1 MGQPHTGRP
10 GSATP
15 ATPGRPG
22 ETENLPRPDRPRDDL
37 SLALRNVLDLNL
49 LVRGALAR
57 RLGMPLTDVEAV
69 EHVIAAQSPHPGE
82 GRDQASRAEKP
93 GAAGTRARSP
103 LGERQGNETGVGL
116 GPVELSRRLGITSAA
131 ATQTVNRLVAD
142 GHVRRTP
149 HPGDRRRQVLSVTES
164 GMREVMREL
173 LPLLDLV
180 SAVTAERSP
189 DEREIILRYLRDV
202 AEAFRTYLRQE
213 GQPQPNE

>member
-1 MGQPHTGRP
+1 MGQPHTGQAGRP
-10 GSATP
+10 DAPGAP
-15 ATPGRPG
+15 DRPDAPGRSG
-22 ETENLPRPDRPRDDL
+22 DAEDQSRPDRPRDDL
-37 SLALRNVLDLNL
+37 SLALRDVLDLNL

-69 EHVIAAQSPHPGE
+69 EHVIAAQGQTHL
-82 GRDQASRAEKP
+82 RAK
-93 GAAGTRARSP
+93 
-103 LGERQGNETGVGL
+103 ETGGAGL

-164 GMREVMREL
+164 GMRDVMREL

-189 DEREIILRYLRDV
+189 EEREIILSYLRDV
-202 AEAFRTYLRQE
+202 ATAFQAYLHQE
-213 GQPQPNE
+213 GPPAGE